1 MSVSNHIGV
10 LEKLCET
17 RDIYAVHY
25 AANTRAI
32 ATRTVRTVH
41 TTIVLLQ
48 LERTWHGRTHSL
60 LAWCQQITI
69 NLTT

>member
-1 MSVSNHIGV
+1 MSVGNHIGV

-17 RDIYAVHY
+17 TGIYAVHH

-48 LERTWHGRTHSL
+48 LERT
-60 LAWCQQITI
+60 
-69 NLTT
+69 